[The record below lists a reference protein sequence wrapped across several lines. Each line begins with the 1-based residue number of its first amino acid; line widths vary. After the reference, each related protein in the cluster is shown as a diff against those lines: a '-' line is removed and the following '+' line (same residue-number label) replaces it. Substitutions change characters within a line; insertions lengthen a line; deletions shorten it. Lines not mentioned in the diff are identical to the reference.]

1 MQHVIKYWMIAAAL
15 FTTVNLRAQP
25 DVATVLH
32 QVETAH
38 GPGSVFG
45 YTVQYSRQVNGSPE
59 KEAIPGYTMYCRS
72 GSMFY
77 DHGPLGK
84 KLILDSMSISVYP
97 GSQEIIV
104 EQYEVQNPFGT
115 MVDNVAETPGIRKS
129 LAEDEDHYVIHFDLD
144 TTFSIHAELRIE
156 KSGHKLHRYTVFYR
170 GNNAV
175 DDRPVEEQLSIT
187 FTPIEP
193 AAITPGLFSQEYVI
207 LTPETINPTPKY
219 KTYDV
224 YNLLF

>member
-1 MQHVIKYWMIAAAL
+1 MQRVIKYFLAAAL
-15 FTTVNLRAQP
+15 SFTALNGHTQT
-25 DVATVLH
+25 DVAAVL
-32 QVETAH
+32 QKVEAAH

-45 YTVQYSRQVNGSPE
+45 YTVQYSRQVMESSE
-59 KEAIPGYTMYCRS
+59 QETIPGYTVYSRDGMV
-72 GSMFY
+72 FY
-77 DHGPLGK
+77 DHGALGK

-104 EQYEVQNPFGT
+104 EQYEANNPLGA
-115 MVDNVAETPGIRKS
+115 MVDNVAETPGLRKS
-129 LAEDEDHYVIHFDLD
+129 LVEDEEHYVIHFDLD
-144 TTFSIHAELRIE
+144 TTFSMHAELCIA
-156 KSGHKLHRYTVFYR
+156 KSGHKLQRYTVSYL
-170 GNNAV
+170 GNNAAV
-175 DDRPVEEQLSIT
+175 GDPVGQKLSIT

-193 AAITPGLFSQEYVI
+193 AAITPGLFSQDYVI